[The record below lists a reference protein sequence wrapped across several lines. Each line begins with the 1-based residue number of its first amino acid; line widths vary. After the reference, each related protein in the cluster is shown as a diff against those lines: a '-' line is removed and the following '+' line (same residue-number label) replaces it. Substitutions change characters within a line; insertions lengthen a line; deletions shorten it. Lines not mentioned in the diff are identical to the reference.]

1 MNLELVLVSVV
12 LTTILVAFL
21 LTIYKVLIRNIKKK
35 IVPINGIK
43 AMRTSSISDWE
54 EKRQDPRI
62 DVLWPVL
69 METSR
74 GEVEA
79 KIKDLSYG
87 GAFIA
92 CPEPLPLKE
101 QFSLIIN
108 MPGQK
113 PLTLVS
119 EVVWSNSNVPDDKIV
134 TRGMGISFTQNTQ
147 ENRKSYNN
155 AIVSHLGDHQKNPV
169 GSGRHGYNRHTEQ
182 PLIEQH
188 SEPDPAA

>member
-1 MNLELVLVSVV
+1 MNIELVLVSVV
-12 LTTILVAFL
+12 LITILIAFL
-21 LTIYKVLIRNIKKK
+21 LAIYKVLIRNIKKQ
-35 IVPINGIK
+35 IVPINGIQ

-54 EKRQDPRI
+54 EKRQGPRI
-62 DVLWPVL
+62 DILWPVL

-74 GEVEA
+74 GEVKA
-79 KIKDLSYG
+79 KIKDLSLG

-92 CPEPLPLKE
+92 CQEPLPLKE

-108 MPGQK
+108 MPDQK

-155 AIVSHLGDHQKNPV
+155 AIVSYLGEHQKNLA
-169 GSGRHGYNRHTEQ
+169 GSGHHGYNRHTER
-182 PLIEQH
+182 PLIEKNM
-188 SEPDPAA
+188 SNLF

>member
-1 MNLELVLVSVV
+1 MNIELVLVSVV
-12 LTTILVAFL
+12 LITILITFL
-21 LTIYKVLIRNIKKK
+21 LAIYKVFIRNIKKR
-35 IVPINGIK
+35 IVPTNGIQ
-43 AMRTSSISDWE
+43 AARTSSISDWE

-62 DVLWPVL
+62 DILWPVL

-79 KIKDLSYG
+79 IIKDLSLG

-92 CPEPLPLKE
+92 CQEPLPLKE
-101 QFSLIIN
+101 QFNLIIN
-108 MPGQK
+108 MPDQK

-134 TRGMGISFTQNTQ
+134 TRGMGIRFTQNTQ

-155 AIVSHLGDHQKNPV
+155 AIVSYLEEHQKNPV
-169 GSGRHGYNRHTEQ
+169 GSGHYGYNRHTER
-182 PLIEQH
+182 PLI
-188 SEPDPAA
+188 